1 MILTMQYPSYISH
14 SRYGPTA
21 ILPNI
26 LVEAFIVDR
35 YIQLRGV
42 CRTRGRFEALI
53 RPGFGLLELQ
63 DLEF

>member
-1 MILTMQYPSYISH
+1 MAP
-14 SRYGPTA
+14 
-21 ILPNI
+21 LPFFLNM

-42 CRTRGRFEALI
+42 CRTRGRFEALL
-53 RPGFGLLELQ
+53 RPGFELLELQ